1 MKALSLS
8 LLAVAGLFLTAA
20 PQLRADF
27 IATAT
32 LTPAAD
38 GATNSNGSGSITLNY
53 NAAASDFTYTLS
65 WSNLTGPATMA
76 HIHYAPPGVAG
87 PIIVPFFMS
96 TMPATDSIAGTLT
109 QADVTPVAGIS
120 TIADVAAAIEAGNA
134 YVNVHTA
141 QYPAGELRGQL
152 AVSTSAVPEPA
163 SLALL
168 GLGLLGAVPLLRRR
182 KV

>member
-1 MKALSLS
+1 
-8 LLAVAGLFLTAA
+8 
-20 PQLRADF
+20 
-27 IATAT
+27 
-32 LTPAAD
+32 
-38 GATNSNGSGSITLNY
+38 
-53 NAAASDFTYTLS
+53 
-65 WSNLTGPATMA
+65 
-76 HIHYAPPGVAG
+76 
-87 PIIVPFFMS
+87 
-96 TMPATDSIAGTLT
+96 MPATDSIAGTLT

-168 GLGLLGAVPLLRRR
+168 GLGLLGTVPLLRRR